1 MKRRDFL
8 RMTAAA
14 MFTAASSPWSESWA
28 DDLSDLTDA
37 TNDSVP
43 LDENIVAIFSDTHT
57 QVPITTHQP
66 QRLIQCVKAVLNMN
80 PRPAN
85 LLIYGDVAYLQG
97 RVEEYQLFKRIIAPI
112 DKAGIKWEAAMGNHD
127 RLKNFYTVFPERRE
141 KTPPVV
147 HRYVHVVKT
156 PRADF
161 ILLDSYMEGQV
172 RGEIRPDQR
181 AWLEDQ
187 LKAYAVTAKSVFVGC
202 HHPIHE
208 TGLQNLLASSP
219 NCAGFIHGHWHRWS
233 THPVG
238 NLPTLCFGSTGHW
251 GDCGYALAHLSEKD
265 ALFVPYIDA
274 FIMHDLIKKPIQ
286 DVPAYLKQLNE
297 KKVRMSFRVRQ

>member
-8 RMTAAA
+8 RMAAAA
-14 MFTAASSPWSESWA
+14 MFAAASSPWSESWA
-28 DDLSDLTDA
+28 DELSDLTDA
-37 TNDSVP
+37 TNDSIP

-127 RLKNFYTVFPERRE
+127 RLNNFYTVFPERKEE
-141 KTPPVV
+141 KPLVAD
-147 HRYVHVVKT
+147 RYVHVVKT

-161 ILLDSYMEGQV
+161 ILLDSYMQGQV
-172 RGEIRPDQR
+172 RGEIRPDQK
-181 AWLEDQ
+181 AWLEDR
-187 LKAYAVTAKSVFVGC
+187 LKTYAGTAKSVFVGC

-208 TGLQNLLASSP
+208 TELQELLTSCP
-219 NCAGFIHGHWHRWS
+219 NCAGYIHGHWHRWS
-233 THPVG
+233 SHAVD

-274 FIMHDLIKKPIQ
+274 FIMHSLIKKPIQ

-297 KKVRMSFRVRQ
+297 KKVRMGYRVGQ

>member
-14 MFTAASSPWSESWA
+14 MFAAASSPWSESWA
-28 DDLSDLTDA
+28 DDLSDLTDV

-97 RVEEYQLFKRIIAPI
+97 RVVEYELFKKIIAPI

-127 RLKNFYTVFPERRE
+127 RLNNFYTVFPERKEE
-141 KTPPVV
+141 KPLVAD
-147 HRYVHVVKT
+147 RYVHVVKT

-187 LKAYAVTAKSVFVGC
+187 LKAYAGTTKSVSSAVIIRFMKPDCRICWRLVPTAPGSFTV
-202 HHPIHE
+202 
-208 TGLQNLLASSP
+208 TGIAGRLTRRGICRRCASGQPGIGATAAMPS
-219 NCAGFIHGHWHRWS
+219 H
-233 THPVG
+233 
-238 NLPTLCFGSTGHW
+238 
-251 GDCGYALAHLSEKD
+251 
-265 ALFVPYIDA
+265 
-274 FIMHDLIKKPIQ
+274 
-286 DVPAYLKQLNE
+286 
-297 KKVRMSFRVRQ
+297 SFRRRTPCSSRILTRLLCTP

>member
-14 MFTAASSPWSESWA
+14 MFAAASSPWSESWA

-66 QRLIQCVKAVLNMN
+66 QRLIQCVKSVLDMN

-85 LLIYGDVAYLQG
+85 LLIYGDVAYLEG
-97 RVEEYQLFKRIIAPI
+97 RVVEYELFKKIIAPI

-127 RLKNFYTVFPERRE
+127 RLNNFYTVFPERKE
-141 KTPPVV
+141 KKPLVAD
-147 HRYVHVVKT
+147 RYVHVVKT

-187 LKAYAVTAKSVFVGC
+187 LKAYAGTTKSVFVGC

-208 TGLQNLLASSP
+208 TGLQDLLTSSP

-233 THPVG
+233 THAVE

-274 FIMHDLIKKPIQ
+274 FIMHALVKKPIH

-297 KKVRMSFRVRQ
+297 KKVLMGYRVRQ